1 MKVRILRKNN
11 KRKVDEELL
20 VEPSGSENDDYVMVL
35 KDLWDDIIL
44 LKDSLT
50 EENDDVKSYCNKN
63 DYYQLRDILIKLNA
77 LSMASK
83 GKLVQNKK

>member
-20 VEPSGSENDDYVMVL
+20 VEPSGSEHDDYVMVL

>member
-1 MKVRILRKNN
+1 MKVRILRKND
-11 KRKVDEELL
+11 KHKVDEELL

>member
-1 MKVRILRKNN
+1 MKVRILRKND
-11 KRKVDEELL
+11 KHKVDEELL

-83 GKLVQNKK
+83 GKLIQNKK